1 VDGEAT
7 MVAIKRIDTRRWRW
21 SVVMVSWCFGN
32 LGELWTKMRKGECP
46 FYIEV
51 MIRRVHLEIL
61 EYNTNIYFFIELSR
75 RHVGLS

>member
-1 VDGEAT
+1 
-7 MVAIKRIDTRRWRW
+7 
-21 SVVMVSWCFGN
+21 
-32 LGELWTKMRKGECP
+32 MRKGECP